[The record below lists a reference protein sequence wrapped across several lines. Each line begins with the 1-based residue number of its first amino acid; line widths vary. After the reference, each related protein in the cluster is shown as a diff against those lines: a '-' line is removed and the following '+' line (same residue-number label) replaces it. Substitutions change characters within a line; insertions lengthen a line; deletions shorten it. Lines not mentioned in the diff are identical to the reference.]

1 MPRSYQVTP
10 AGPDQPVIGKTHARQ
25 PEGDSEPKSQTTSS
39 QDPNHRNSGTIT
51 LTLTATLASTTD
63 SRATDQ

>member
-10 AGPDQPVIGKTHARQ
+10 VGPDQPVAGTSHESQ
-25 PEGDSEPKSQTTSS
+25 PKGGTDAKSQTTSG

-51 LTLTATLASTTD
+51 LTLT
-63 SRATDQ
+63 RR